1 MKLHDERRDYERAQ
15 LRRAILNENPLK
27 QFADWFT
34 AAKES
39 GLLADPTAF
48 TLATV
53 SAEGQPHQRIVLLKD
68 FDQDGFIFYTNYAS
82 QKGQDIAANPK
93 VSMHFAWLQL
103 EQQIRIE
110 GQIEKVDAAT
120 SEAYFHSRPRASQLG
135 ALASAQS
142 SPIATRDELEA
153 RYHELTEQYEGQTV
167 PMPETWGGYRIKPSL
182 FEFWQGGKFRLHDR
196 FTYRLQ
202 QAESTWLI
210 ERLQP

>member
-15 LRRAILNENPLK
+15 LRRAVLK
-27 QFADWFT
+27 EDPFTQFADWFA
-34 AAKES
+34 AAKQS
-39 GLLADPTAF
+39 GVLTDPTAF

-68 FDQDGFIFYTNYAS
+68 FTEEGFIFYTNYAS
-82 QKGQDIAANPK
+82 QKGQDIAANPR
-93 VSMHFAWLQL
+93 VSMHFAWLPL
-103 EQQIRIE
+103 EQQVRIE
-110 GQIEKVDAAT
+110 GLIERIPTAE

-153 RYHELTEQYEGQTV
+153 RYHELTQRYEGQTV
-167 PMPETWGGYRIKPSL
+167 PMPESWGGYRIKAQR
-182 FEFWQGGKFRLHDR
+182 FEFWQGGKYRLHDR
-196 FTYRLQ
+196 FVYRLSDDQ
-202 QAESTWLI
+202 RWLI

>member
-15 LRRAILNENPLK
+15 LRRAVLRDDPFE
-27 QFADWFT
+27 QFADWFG
-34 AAKES
+34 AAKAS

-53 SAEGQPHQRIVLLKD
+53 SRAGQPHQRIVLLKD
-68 FDQDGFIFYTNYAS
+68 FDHQGFVFYTNYAS
-82 QKGQDIAANPK
+82 QKGQDIEANPL

-110 GQIEKVDAAT
+110 GQIAKIDAAT

-142 SPIATRDELEA
+142 SPIATRDELEE
-153 RYHELTEQYEGQTV
+153 RYHALTDKYEGQRV
-167 PMPETWGGYRIKPSL
+167 PMPATWGGYRIQPSL

-196 FTYRLQ
+196 FTYHRETGQ
-202 QAESTWLI
+202 EWVIQ
-210 ERLQP
+210 RLQP

>member
-15 LRRAILNENPLK
+15 LRRAVLDADPFK
-27 QFADWFT
+27 QFAEWFS
-34 AAKES
+34 AAKAS

-53 SAEGQPHQRIVLLKD
+53 NAEGQPHQRIVLLKD
-68 FDQDGFIFYTNYAS
+68 FDQDGFVFYTNYAS
-82 QKGQDIAANPK
+82 QKGQDIDANPQ
-93 VSMHFAWLQL
+93 VSMHFAWLPL

-110 GQIEKVDAAT
+110 GGIEKVDAAT

-153 RYHELTEQYEGQTV
+153 RYHELTTQYEGQTV
-167 PMPETWGGYRIKPSL
+167 PMPTTWGGYRIKPRL

-196 FTYRLQ
+196 FIYQLQ
-202 QAESTWLI
+202 ETQDWAI
-210 ERLQP
+210 QRLQP